1 MRVPALRPKA
11 GVLVVAAS
19 LAAASLGVGAP
30 VSAAEPEV
38 YPVPA
43 DGVFRMQGSGWGHG
57 RGMSQ
62 WGAYQAASTGVQYP
76 QILSFYYPG
85 TALAPMPDALVRV
98 LLASD
103 TGRDLVVRAT
113 PGLTRD
119 PGRRR
124 PHRSCRSPPVAAP
137 RPASRWRVRATG
149 SGMNLAVYCGRWRTV
164 DKVAGSTAEF
174 AVPDDLVGT
183 QNGSVRRGYRGT
195 VTAIR
200 TGSRSLQ
207 VVNTLPMELYL
218 RPVVAAEVS
227 PSWPVEALRAQ
238 AVAARSYAAHEALGR
253 AGKSFDVFDSTRS
266 QAYPGAVWY
275 DSSWRVVRD
284 REHPN
289 TDAAIADT
297 AGVQVT
303 VGGAPALTQFS
314 SSNGGATAATPLP
327 YMVTQADPWD
337 STAAKNPRLAWTDS
351 IPVAQLRARC
361 RGAGDISAVRVL
373 AREGAGPWGG
383 RISQMEIV
391 GHGAHV
397 HAGLGLGDPGDA
409 RGEQQLPDLH
419 ALSCWVRARAV
430 NDSLEATQP
439 RMTPQARGIGWP
451 SEAWTTTNPCPD
463 SESW

>member
-1 MRVPALRPKA
+1 MRVPALRPKV
-11 GVLVVAAS
+11 GVVVMAAS
-19 LAAASLGVGAP
+19 LAASTLGHGAP
-30 VSAAEPEV
+30 VSAVEPEV

-43 DGVFRMQGSGWGHG
+43 DGVFRMLGSGWGHG

-62 WGAYQAASTGVQYP
+62 WGAYQAAATGVPYP

-85 TALAPMPDALVRV
+85 TVLAPMPDTQVRV

-113 PGLTRD
+113 PGLTVTQAGRD
-119 PGRRR
+119 PIQL
-124 PHRSCRSPPVAAP
+124 PVTPSGCAT
-137 RPASRWRVRATG
+137 PASRWRVRASG
-149 SGMNLAVYCGRWRTV
+149 SGMTLAVYCGRWRTV
-164 DKVAGSTAEF
+164 DKVAGSTLEL

-200 TGSRSLQ
+200 AGSRSLQ
-207 VVNTLPMELYL
+207 VVNTLPLELYL

-266 QAYPGAVWY
+266 QAYPGAVSY
-275 DSSWRVVRD
+275 DASWRAVRS

-303 VGGAPALTQFS
+303 AGGQPALTQFS

-327 YMVTQADPWD
+327 YMVPQADPWD
-337 STAAKNPRLAWTDS
+337 STAVRNPRLAWTDS
-351 IPVAQLRARC
+351 VAAAQLRERC
-361 RGAGDISAVRVL
+361 RGAGDVSAVRVL

-383 RISQMEIV
+383 RISRMEIV
-391 GHGAHV
+391 GTARTCTL
-397 HAGLGLGDPGDA
+397 ASDSAIRATLG
-409 RGEQQLPDLH
+409 
-419 ALSCWVRARAV
+419 V
-430 NDSLEATQP
+430 NSSFLTF
-439 RMTPQARGIGWP
+439 TP
-451 SEAWTTTNPCPD
+451 
-463 SESW
+463 

>member
-1 MRVPALRPKA
+1 MALA
-11 GVLVVAAS
+11 VGLAS
-19 LAAASLGVGAP
+19 TSVGLGAP
-30 VSAAEPEV
+30 ASGAEPEV

-62 WGAYQAASTGVQYP
+62 WGAHQAALSSVPYP

-85 TALAPMPDALVRV
+85 TTLAPMPDSQIRV

-113 PGLTRD
+113 PGLTVRQA
-119 PGRRR
+119 GGEAIQL
-124 PHRSCRSPPVAAP
+124 PVTP
-137 RPASRWRVRATG
+137 SGCASEATRWRVRASG
-149 SGMNLAVYCGRWRTV
+149 SRLSLAVYCGRWTTV
-164 DKVAGSTAEF
+164 DKVAGDTLEF
-174 AVPDDLVGT
+174 AVPDGLVGT

-200 TGSRSLQ
+200 TGSRSVQ

-238 AVAARSYAAHEALGR
+238 AVAARSYAAHGSLGR
-253 AGKSFDVFDSTRS
+253 AKRTFDVYDSTRS

-275 DSSWRVVRD
+275 DSSWRVVRT
-284 REHPN
+284 REHPS

-297 AGVQVT
+297 AGQQVT
-303 VGGAPALTQFS
+303 VAGLPALTQFS
-314 SSNGGATAATPLP
+314 SSNGGATAASPVP
-327 YMVTQADPWD
+327 YMVAQADPWD
-337 STAAKNPRLAWTDS
+337 AAATKNPRLVWTDT
-351 IPVAQLRARC
+351 VTAAQLRARC

-383 RISQMEIV
+383 RIAQVEIV
-391 GHGAHV
+391 GADRTCTL
-397 HAGLGLGDPGDA
+397 ASDSA
-409 RGEQQLPDLH
+409 I
-419 ALSCWVRARAV
+419 RATFGV
-430 NDSLEATQP
+430 NSSVLTF
-439 RMTPQARGIGWP
+439 TG
-451 SEAWTTTNPCPD
+451 
-463 SESW
+463 

>member
-19 LAAASLGVGAP
+19 LAAAALGVGAP

-62 WGAYQAASTGVQYP
+62 WGAYQAAATGVLYP

-85 TALAPMPDALVRV
+85 TVLAPMPDALVRV

-113 PGLTRD
+113 PGLTVTQAGVD
-119 PGRRR
+119 PIQL
-124 PHRSCRSPPVAAP
+124 PVTPNGCAT
-137 RPASRWRVRATG
+137 PASRWRVRASG
-149 SGMNLAVYCGRWRTV
+149 SGMTLAVYCGRWRTV
-164 DKVAGSTAEF
+164 DKVAGATAEF
-174 AVPDDLVGT
+174 AVPEDLVGT

-253 AGKSFDVFDSTRS
+253 TGKSFDVYDSTRS
-266 QAYPGAVWY
+266 QAYPGAVSY
-275 DSSWRVVRD
+275 DSSWRVVRN
-284 REHPN
+284 REHPT
-289 TDAAIADT
+289 TDAAITDT

-303 VGGAPALTQFS
+303 VGGVPALTQFS

-327 YMVTQADPWD
+327 YMVPQADPWD

-351 IPVAQLRARC
+351 IPVAELRSRC
-361 RGAGDISAVRVL
+361 RGAGDIAAVRVL

-383 RISQMEIV
+383 RVSQMEIV
-391 GHGAHV
+391 GTSRTCTLASDT
-397 HAGLGLGDPGDA
+397 AIRATLG
-409 RGEQQLPDLH
+409 
-419 ALSCWVRARAV
+419 V
-430 NDSLEATQP
+430 NSSFLTF
-439 RMTPQARGIGWP
+439 TP
-451 SEAWTTTNPCPD
+451 
-463 SESW
+463 

>member
-11 GVLVVAAS
+11 GVLAVVAS
-19 LAAASLGVGAP
+19 LAVTSLGMVAP
-30 VSAAEPEV
+30 ASAVEPEV

-43 DGVFRMQGSGWGHG
+43 DGVLRMQGSGWGHG

-62 WGAYQAASTGVQYP
+62 WGAYQAAATGVLHP

-85 TALAPMPDALVRV
+85 TTLSRMPDALVRV

-113 PGLTRD
+113 PGLTVTQAGVE
-119 PGRRR
+119 PIQL
-124 PHRSCRSPPVAAP
+124 PVTPSGCASE
-137 RPASRWRVRATG
+137 ASRWRVRASR
-149 SGMNLAVYCGRWRTV
+149 SGLTLAVYCGRWRTV
-164 DKVAGSTAEF
+164 DKVAGTTLEF
-174 AVPDDLVGT
+174 AGPDGLVGT
-183 QNGSVRRGYRGT
+183 QNGSIRRGYRGT

-200 TGSRSLQ
+200 TGSRSVQ

-238 AVAARSYAAHEALGR
+238 AVAARSYAAHEALGKAKR
-253 AGKSFDVFDSTRS
+253 SFDVYDSTRS

-275 DSSWRVVRD
+275 DSAWRVVRS

-297 AGVQVT
+297 AGLQLT

-337 STAAKNPRLAWTDS
+337 STAAKNPRLAWSDS
-351 IPVAQLRARC
+351 IPVTQLRARC

-373 AREGAGPWGG
+373 AREGAGAWGG

-391 GHGAHV
+391 GTARTCTL
-397 HAGLGLGDPGDA
+397 ASDSAIRSALG
-409 RGEQQLPDLH
+409 
-419 ALSCWVRARAV
+419 V
-430 NDSLEATQP
+430 NSSFLTF
-439 RMTPQARGIGWP
+439 TP
-451 SEAWTTTNPCPD
+451 
-463 SESW
+463 

>member
-1 MRVPALRPKA
+1 MRFPALRPRTGA
-11 GVLVVAAS
+11 LVVAAS
-19 LAAASLGVGAP
+19 IVAASVGLVAP
-30 VSAAEPEV
+30 ATAVEPEV
-38 YPVPA
+38 FPVPA
-43 DGVFRMQGSGWGHG
+43 DGVYRMQGSGWGHG

-62 WGAYQAASTGVQYP
+62 WGAFQAALTGVAHP

-85 TALAPMPDALVRV
+85 TTLVPMPDALIRV

-113 PGLTRD
+113 PGLTVTQAGVD
-119 PGRRR
+119 AIALPVTPSG
-124 PHRSCRSPPVAAP
+124 CASPAT
-137 RPASRWRVRATG
+137 RWRVRASG
-149 SGMNLAVYCGRWRTV
+149 SALKLAVYCGRWLTV
-164 DKVAGSTAEF
+164 DTVAGSSLEF
-174 AVPDDLVGT
+174 AVPDGLVGT

-200 TGSRSLQ
+200 TGSRSVQ

-238 AVAARSYAAHEALGR
+238 AVAARSYAAHGALGR
-253 AGKSFDVFDSTRS
+253 AKHTFDVYDSTRS
-266 QAYPGAVWY
+266 QAYPGAVAY
-275 DSSWRVVRD
+275 DASWRIVRS

-297 AGVQVT
+297 AGIQVT
-303 VGGAPALTQFS
+303 IGGAPALTQFS

-327 YMVTQADPWD
+327 YMAVQADPWD
-337 STAAKNPRLAWTDS
+337 STAAKNPRLAWTGS
-351 IPVAQLRARC
+351 VSAAKLRARC

-391 GHGAHV
+391 GASRTCTL
-397 HAGLGLGDPGDA
+397 ASDSAIRSALG
-409 RGEQQLPDLH
+409 
-419 ALSCWVRARAV
+419 V
-430 NDSLEATQP
+430 NSSVLTF
-439 RMTPQARGIGWP
+439 TP
-451 SEAWTTTNPCPD
+451 
-463 SESW
+463 